1 MERKDSK
8 KLLNTASSSRF
19 ILESTMSTDL
29 LAGTDIW
36 IADTANV
43 WMEVNVIEQKG
54 NILVI
59 RKRDSEVDTEIDIN
73 FEEIHKLNPRMVADM
88 SGLNFIHEPGILSN
102 LTFRALSKMPYTYMG
117 TVLIAMNPLQKIDSP
132 DFIQFVN
139 KPLDHETPHPYA
151 LAELAYQ
158 QLCFSDTNQCLV
170 VSGESGAGKT
180 ETAKILLKFLAERTP
195 HTSSSSSSSSSRT
208 AASVAQ
214 DIDKRMLQSS
224 PLLESFGNAK
234 TGRNNNS
241 SRFGKLMKIFYKS
254 EDISKNSSISAKGN
268 RMTLAGVAI
277 ETYLLEKSRVIS
289 QSVGERNFH
298 VFYQLLSSVGVADSR
313 FIALHEQIKLVNDVS
328 AYRLLSQ
335 SNCSVI
341 EGGNDYADFE
351 NTYNSFLAY
360 GFDTDQ
366 INGIFS
372 ILAGLLHLSNL
383 TLKAVETDAG
393 VKAEVE
399 NESVLELAAESLGV
413 SSSSLAQL
421 LTSRSMDVAGTN
433 GTVVVLRL
441 DVKEAV
447 YARDASIKAIY
458 ENLFSMIVSQL
469 NESLSNGQGNLRKN
483 TELSFI
489 GILDIYGF
497 ETFETNSFDQFLINY
512 ANESL
517 QNTFNVQIF
526 QSELKLFADENIS
539 CHITEM
545 PENNE
550 CISLIAAKSNS
561 IFSILDSICQL
572 RTNRTDERFVDE
584 LHKQLGKSRYF
595 IPVHAK
601 EKRDT
606 FCVKHFAGKIKYSI
620 GSPSSHTDA
629 ESHTWVSKNNDS
641 SPDELKSLCEGSG
654 LAEVRRLYD
663 HYSLDSTGD
672 FKNAKR
678 ISRRRKSL
686 KPSTDALK
694 LVLDDSPPIEPTSP
708 RLDQKN
714 QLIRS
719 TVASAFSHSMFQLS
733 SLLVASN
740 CLFIRCIKPNSFME
754 VDVMENE
761 FIVNQL
767 RSLGVLQ
774 TCEVLK
780 LGMPTRLPYKELIS
794 ALGPLIQK
802 LPPNLIKTTENI
814 TLIAC
819 ILWAF
824 DVKRDLYKLGRTRV
838 FFRAGQFEKIEQI
851 LQSTKDGVGAR
862 GDELVRRIIESS
874 TFKVK
879 ADKLVAELISTIAS
893 REEDIRNSRIQV
905 SEALKLI
912 SDAPVNEVE
921 VPADLIELQ
930 GSIDKLAATAKQTV
944 EQAFTRLNATV
955 SVCNKTRDQIGAPVI
970 AEVDSLSSKLDGLN
984 GRVLKLG
991 AKHTRTV
998 TRLDALMGR
1007 NDRVRTVANYL
1018 DDSLNSTQQLL
1029 QSCSARVDEVR
1040 DGGMRCDLHYAEERA
1055 RVCEESIQQ
1064 VSFRLEGVELG
1075 KYFIYIF
1082 LCLK

>member
-1 MERKDSK
+1 MPV
-8 KLLNTASSSRF
+8 
-19 ILESTMSTDL
+19 DL

-36 IADTANV
+36 ISDANSV
-43 WMEVNVIEQKG
+43 WIEANVIEQKE

-59 RKRDSEVDTEIDIN
+59 RKRDAEMDTEIDIN
-73 FEEIHKLNPRMVADM
+73 FEEIHKLNPRIVSDM

-117 TVLIAMNPLQKIDSP
+117 TVLIAMNPLQKIESP
-132 DFIQFVN
+132 SIAQFVN

-195 HTSSSSSSSSSRT
+195 HTSSSSAA

-241 SRFGKLMKIFYKS
+241 SRFGKLMKIFYKPN
-254 EDISKNSSISAKGN
+254 DVSKKTLIGSAN
-268 RMTLAGVAI
+268 LDRMTLAGVAI

-289 QSVGERNFH
+289 QSAGERNFH
-298 VFYQLLSSVGVADSR
+298 VFYQLLSSLDVADDR
-313 FIALHEQIKLVNDVS
+313 FTSFHEQVKLVNDAT

-341 EGGNDYADFE
+341 EGGDDYADFE
-351 NTYNSFLAY
+351 STYNSFLAY
-360 GFDTDQ
+360 DFEAEE
-366 INGIFS
+366 IIGIFS

-383 TLKAVETDAG
+383 TFKEVETDAG

-399 NESVLELAAESLGV
+399 DEAALELAAETLGV
-413 SSSSLAQL
+413 ESSSLAQL
-421 LTSRSMDVAGTN
+421 LTSRSMDVAGSN
-433 GTVVVLRL
+433 GTKVVLRL
-441 DVKEAV
+441 EVKEAV

-458 ENLFSMIVSQL
+458 ENLFSMIVSRL

-483 TELSFI
+483 TDLSFI

-517 QNTFNVQIF
+517 QNTFNMQIF
-526 QSELKLFADENIS
+526 QSELKLFAEENIS

-545 PENNE
+545 PENYE
-550 CISLIAAKSNS
+550 CISLIAAKTNS
-561 IFSILDSICQL
+561 VFSILDSICQL

-584 LHKQLGKSRYF
+584 LHKQLSKNRYF
-595 IPVHAK
+595 LPVHAK
-601 EKRDT
+601 ERRDT
-606 FCVKHFAGKIKYSI
+606 FCVKHFAGKIKYTV
-620 GSPSSHTDA
+620 GVPAGRTDG
-629 ESHTWVSKNNDS
+629 ESYTWVSKNNDS
-641 SPDELKSLCEGSG
+641 SPDELKTLCEGSG

-663 HYSLDSTGD
+663 HYSKDNSED
-672 FKNAKR
+672 FRNSKR

-694 LVLDDSPPIEPTSP
+694 EALEASAEGQSPEPTSSP

-733 SLLVASN
+733 TLLVASN
-740 CLFIRCIKPNSFME
+740 CLFIRCIKPNTYME
-754 VDVMENE
+754 VDVMDNE

-780 LGMPTRLPYKELIS
+780 LGMPTRLPYKELID

-802 LPPNLIKTTENI
+802 LPPNLVKNTEDI

-851 LQSTKDGVGAR
+851 LQSTKEGVGAR

-874 TFKVK
+874 TFKTK
-879 ADKLVAELISTIAS
+879 ADKLAAELVSTIKDKQ
-893 REEDIRNSRIQV
+893 EDIEKTRTQV
-905 SEALKLI
+905 AEALKLI
-912 SDAPVNEVE
+912 SVAPVKEVE
-921 VPADLIELQ
+921 VPADLVELQ
-930 GSIDKLAATAKQTV
+930 SSIDTIASTAKQTM
-944 EQAFTRLNATV
+944 EQAFIRLNATV
-955 SVCNKTRDQIGAPVI
+955 AICNKARDALGTPVI
-970 AEVDSLSSKLDGLN
+970 AEVDNLSGKLDTLN
-984 GRVLKLG
+984 GRVSKLG

-1007 NDRVRTVANYL
+1007 NDRVRTVANSL
-1018 DDSLNSTQQLL
+1018 DDTLNSTQELL
-1029 QSCSARVDEVR
+1029 QNCNAYVDEVR
-1040 DGGMRCDLHYAEERA
+1040 DGGMRCDLPYAEERA
-1055 RVCEESIQQ
+1055 QVCEDAIQQ

-1075 KYFIYIF
+1075 MSYLI
-1082 LCLK
+1082 